1 MCAGCGRR
9 FAKAALVRF
18 TVRETAEGRELTLD
32 EDSGGGVGSRDDRGD
47 RGGQGGRG
55 GYVCASL
62 DCYDSAFSRKT
73 LIRRMKASAE
83 SPGLREE
90 FACLIEARQKQE

>member
-18 TVRETAEGRELTLD
+18 TVRETAEGRELALGGS
-32 EDSGGGVGSRDDRGD
+32 SGDGW
-47 RGGQGGRG
+47 GGRG

-62 DCYDSAFSRKT
+62 DCYDRAFSRKT
-73 LIRRMKASAE
+73 LVRRMKVSSE
-83 SPGLREE
+83 SKDLREE
-90 FACLIEARQKQE
+90 FARLIEARQRQE